1 MKNASIIS
9 LRVGGHR
16 EIQHSG
22 AHATGFSSFL
32 AIYPDDRL
40 AVVVLVNRNGADPG
54 RIARLV
60 AGTYVPEL
68 APRPEKPDE
77 GKKQ

>member
-1 MKNASIIS
+1 MKNASIAG

-16 EIQHSG
+16 EMQHSG
-22 AHATGFSSFL
+22 AHATGFLSFP
-32 AIYPDDRL
+32 AIYLDDPL
-40 AVVVLVNRNGADPG
+40 AVVVLLNRGAADAG
-54 RIARLV
+54 RIAHLV
-60 AGTYVPEL
+60 AGTYIPEL